1 MHKLRKP
8 WLALG
13 WLWVAVL
20 VYLSLTPEPPEPV
33 RFLNADKL
41 EHTLAY
47 GLLMLWFCQV
57 YARRT
62 QRLFAAALLVAMGI
76 AMEFLQGMT
85 GYRSFEYADM
95 LANSTGVLL
104 GWVWART
111 ALGHFGRALERKLL
125 KWLG

>member
-20 VYLSLTPEPPEPV
+20 AYLSLMPNPPEPV

-41 EHTLAY
+41 EHALAY
-47 GLLMLWFCQV
+47 CLLMLWFCQV
-57 YARRT
+57 YVRRM
-62 QRLFAAALLVAMGI
+62 QRLFAAALLMVMGV

-95 LANSTGVLL
+95 VANSTGVLL

-111 ALGHFGRALERKLL
+111 ALGHVGRALETKLS
-125 KWLG
+125 K

>member
-1 MHKLRKP
+1 MQKLRRA

-13 WLWVAVL
+13 WLWVAAL
-20 VYLSLTPEPPEPV
+20 AFLSLMPDPPDPV

-41 EHTLAY
+41 EHALAY
-47 GLLMLWFCQV
+47 CLLMLWFCQV
-57 YARRT
+57 YVRRT

-104 GWVWART
+104 GWAWART
-111 ALGHFGRALERKLL
+111 AMGRIGRALETRFL
-125 KWLG
+125 K

>member
-20 VYLSLTPEPPEPV
+20 AYLSLMPNPPEPV

-41 EHTLAY
+41 EHALAY
-47 GLLMLWFCQV
+47 CLLMLWFCQV
-57 YARRT
+57 YVRRT
-62 QRLFAAALLVAMGI
+62 QRLFAAALLMAMGV

-95 LANSTGVLL
+95 VANSTGVLL

-111 ALGHFGRALERKLL
+111 ALGHVGRALETKLS
-125 KWLG
+125 K

>member
-8 WLALG
+8 WLVLG

-20 VYLSLTPEPPEPV
+20 AYLSLTPNPPEPV
-33 RFLNADKL
+33 RFLYADKL
-41 EHTLAY
+41 EHALAY
-47 GLLMLWFCQV
+47 CLLMLWFSQV
-57 YARRT
+57 YVRRT

-104 GWVWART
+104 GWAWART
-111 ALGHFGRALERKLL
+111 GLGHIGCALEMRLMKRQD
-125 KWLG
+125 

>member
-20 VYLSLTPEPPEPV
+20 AYLSLMPNPPEPM
-33 RFLNADKL
+33 RFWNADKL
-41 EHTLAY
+41 EHALAY
-47 GLLMLWFCQV
+47 CLLMLWFCQLYV
-57 YARRT
+57 RRT
-62 QRLFAAALLVAMGI
+62 QRLFTAAWLVAMGV

-111 ALGHFGRALERKLL
+111 SLGSIGRALETGFL
-125 KWLG
+125 K